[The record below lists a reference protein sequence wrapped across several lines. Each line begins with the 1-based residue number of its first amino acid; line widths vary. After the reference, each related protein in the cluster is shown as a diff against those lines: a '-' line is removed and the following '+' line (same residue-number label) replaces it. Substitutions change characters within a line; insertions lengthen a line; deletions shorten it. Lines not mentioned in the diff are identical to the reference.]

1 MKENELARKV
11 IGLALKV
18 HQELGPGLL
27 ERVYQ
32 ECLYYEIK
40 RANMEVKKEVPI
52 PIKYDMLEIESAYR
66 IDLLVENKLVIELK
80 SVSDL
85 HDIHFAQTLTYLRLA
100 NKRLGLLLNFNEI
113 LLKDG
118 IRRVIN

>member
-1 MKENELARKV
+1 MKENDLARKV

-18 HQELGPGLL
+18 HRELGPGLL

-40 RANMEVKKEVPI
+40 RENIEVKKEVPI
-52 PIKYDMLEIESAYR
+52 PIKYDNLEIESAYR

-100 NKRLGLLLNFNEI
+100 NMRLGLLLNFNEI